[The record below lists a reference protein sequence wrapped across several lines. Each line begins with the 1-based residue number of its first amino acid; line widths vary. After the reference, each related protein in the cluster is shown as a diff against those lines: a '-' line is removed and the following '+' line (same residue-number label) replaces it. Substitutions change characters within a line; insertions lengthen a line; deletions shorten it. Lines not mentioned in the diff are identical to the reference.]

1 MIRSILRG
9 CAAGAMGTTVLNAVT
24 YADMALRERP
34 SSSAPEE
41 MVDRIAARAGH
52 PVPDSPGRDAR
63 LTGLGALSG
72 IAVGT
77 GAGALVAVLHR
88 AGLRPPLWL
97 GGPLTGAL
105 ATAAG
110 ALPLERLGVSDPA
123 TWSSKDWASDAV
135 PHFLYGLATYGAVAA
150 PGHRA

>member
-9 CAAGAMGTTVLNAVT
+9 CLAGAAGTTVLNAVT

-34 SSSAPEE
+34 SSSAPET

-77 GAGALVAVLHR
+77 GTGALMAVLHR

-97 GGPLTGAL
+97 GGMVTGAL
-105 ATAAG
+105 AMAAG
-110 ALPLERLGVSDPA
+110 DVPMARLGVSDPG
-123 TWSSKDWASDAV
+123 TWSGKDWATDAV
-135 PHFLYGLATYGAVAA
+135 PHLLYGLTTYGALAA
-150 PGHRA
+150 SARRA